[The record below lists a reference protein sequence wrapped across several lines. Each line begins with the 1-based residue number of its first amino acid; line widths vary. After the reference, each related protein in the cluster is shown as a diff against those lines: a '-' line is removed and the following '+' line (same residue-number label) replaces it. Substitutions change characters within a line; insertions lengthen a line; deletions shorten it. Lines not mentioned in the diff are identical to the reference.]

1 MVLQAK
7 AWLYKLTMKK
17 VDGNGF
23 NIFLLPYFCWFL
35 QDLVTD
41 DVMLLDSG
49 AEIYIWVG
57 DEASSE
63 EKAKAFQLAKVEWNT
78 VIKQF

>member
-1 MVLQAK
+1 
-7 AWLYKLTMKK
+7 
-17 VDGNGF
+17 
-23 NIFLLPYFCWFL
+23 
-35 QDLVTD
+35 
-41 DVMLLDSG
+41 MLLDSG

-78 VIKQF
+78 VVKRL